1 MLAMY
6 YRRPISFNLFLL
18 RYPVSFKH
26 QVPQSNNGPLYAPN
40 HPPPRRR
47 RRRRHPYLHER
58 QLRRR
63 GGATCQG
70 SAFGNCC
77 SPYGYCG
84 RTAAFCGAGCDP
96 KFGTCDD
103 AGAGDAKVSNDGT
116 CGGLTRS
123 GSTASGSTCKGSA
136 FGRCCSEYGFCG
148 DSDAFCGAGCQAGF
162 GSCNSSA
169 AGSGPGTTD
178 VKATRDGSCGK
189 GNGGTTCAGAGFGS
203 CCSAY
208 GYCGSTSLHCGQGC
222 DPKYGTCSGGG
233 SGSGSS
239 SSASAG
245 ASKSSAAPAKGT
257 VVGTTSAAASPTVK
271 ATPDGSCG
279 GANGYSCPASQC
291 CSKNGWCGTSDD
303 FCSFGCKA
311 AFGTCQACPG
321 PACSST
327 VQGGS
332 PACGDDGGKCFVQGG
347 KKFMVNCDGKLASG
361 DWVDGGDTSSIN
373 TLAAYVAAYAKT
385 AGYVVANMYTG
396 MGQKSC
402 SLLGS
407 FAGRQTSSGA
417 VGHFAYVKSSGC
429 S

>member
-1 MLAMY
+1 MVHFTLPTILILA
-6 YRRPISFNLFLL
+6 SAAA
-18 RYPVSFKH
+18 PVST
-26 QVPQSNNGPLYAPN
+26 SGSCGGAA
-40 HPPPRRR
+40 
-47 RRRRHPYLHER
+47 
-58 QLRRR
+58 

-103 AGAGDAKVSNDGT
+103 AEAKVSNDGT

-136 FGRCCSEYGFCG
+136 FGKCCSEYGFCG

-162 GSCNSSA
+162 GSCSSA
-169 AGSGPGTTD
+169 AGSGSGTTD
-178 VKATRDGSCGK
+178 VKATRDGSCGN

-208 GYCGSTSLHCGQGC
+208 GYCGLTSLHCGQGC
-222 DPKYGTCSGGG
+222 DPKYGTCSGGD
-233 SGSGSS
+233 SSSSS
-239 SSASAG
+239 SSASA
-245 ASKSSAAPAKGT
+245 SKSLAASTKGT
-257 VVGTTSAAASPTVK
+257 VAGTTSAAASPTVK

-279 GANGYSCPASQC
+279 GANGYSCPAGQC

-332 PACGDDGGKCFVQGG
+332 PTCGDDGGKCFVQGG

-373 TLAAYVAAYAKT
+373 TLAACVAACAKT
-385 AGYVVANMYTG
+385 AGCVVANMYTG

-417 VGHFAYVKSSGC
+417 VGQFAYVKSSGC